1 MAEYYEPLHDLAA
14 SRKRM
19 KTPDT
24 EALAMRTVRGQSIA
38 HAQALYENRRNPK
51 STQDMRGHL
60 DAAHADTSALR
71 ATAVL
76 SDYLN
81 QWNGVGRR
89 HLPEA
94 EAAVRQAL
102 AIDRTHHLAHYAK
115 GFMHRARGEHR
126 AALAAFTTAVKHN
139 PDFPHAHAQRGAE
152 LLYLGRP
159 KDAVSE
165 VQKAIKLSPRSPSL
179 GMFYWIIGRAEFFMG
194 QYTAAIPWLQRSV
207 RLLPDL
213 WYNRLYLVS
222 AYALSGKQAA
232 TKRELDAFNRRF
244 SKPKSKYTLK
254 RVIANERTNPNK
266 HKFVVAGRRRFHEGL
281 RLAGMSP

>member
-1 MAEYYEPLHDLAA
+1 
-14 SRKRM
+14 
-19 KTPDT
+19 
-24 EALAMRTVRGQSIA
+24 MRTARGEPIA
-38 HAQALYENRRNPK
+38 RAHALYEQRRSPQ
-51 STQDMRGHL
+51 STKDMRGHIN
-60 DAAHADTSALR
+60 AAHADTSALK

-81 QWNGVGRR
+81 RWNGVERR

-115 GFMHRARGEHR
+115 GFMHRARGEHK
-126 AALAAFTTAVKHN
+126 AALAAFTEAVKHN
-139 PDFPHAHAQRGAE
+139 PDFAHAHAQRGAE

-159 KDAVSE
+159 KDAVFE

-179 GMFYWIIGRAEFFMG
+179 GMFYWIIGRAEFFQG
-194 QYTAAIPWLQRSV
+194 QYEAAIPWLQRSV
-207 RLLPDL
+207 RVLPDL

-222 AYALSGKQAA
+222 AYALLGKQAA
-232 TKRELDAFNRRF
+232 AKRTLDAFNRRF

-254 RVIANERTNPNK
+254 RVIENERTNPNK
-266 HKFVVAGRRRFHEGL
+266 HKFVVAGRRKFHEGL
-281 RLAGMSP
+281 RHAGMSP